1 MAHISTFSHFTP
13 WRYAYAVYIWLLHL
27 LNYCV
32 GDEKLSIQS
41 MLIILGVYYYTGVSI
56 TVPEGAIGRNQNEEI
71 FIAASREDK
80 ERPLLLGNNL
90 LYSSARL

>member
-1 MAHISTFSHFTP
+1 
-13 WRYAYAVYIWLLHL
+13 
-27 LNYCV
+27 
-32 GDEKLSIQS
+32 